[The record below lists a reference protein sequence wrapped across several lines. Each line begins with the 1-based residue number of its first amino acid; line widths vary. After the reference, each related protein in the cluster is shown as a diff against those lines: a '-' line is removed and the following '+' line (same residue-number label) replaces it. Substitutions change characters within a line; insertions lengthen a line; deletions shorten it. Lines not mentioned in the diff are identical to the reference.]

1 MRAKELATKTE
12 LTAADK
18 KYLKAEAEK
27 LGIEFVIEKGCKNC
41 YNDLALLIYN
51 AVKKEEEA
59 KYILNDGVDIILGF
73 NGVRINAATLTDEL
87 AERLIKAG
95 HTRFFKKMP

>member
-18 KYLKAEAEK
+18 KYLIAKAKK
-27 LGIEFVIEKGCKNC
+27 LGIEVPSEKDCDNC

-51 AVKKEEEA
+51 AAKENDEA
-59 KYILNDGVDIILGF
+59 KYILNDGVDIILGI

-87 AERLIKAG
+87 AERLIAAG